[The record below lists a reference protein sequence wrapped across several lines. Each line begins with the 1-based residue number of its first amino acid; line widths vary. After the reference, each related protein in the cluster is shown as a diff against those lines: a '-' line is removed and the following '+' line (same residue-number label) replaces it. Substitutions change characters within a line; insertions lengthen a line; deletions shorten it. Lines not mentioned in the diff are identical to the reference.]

1 MKALF
6 VVLDGMADRP
16 VAELGRKTPLQA
28 ARTPNM
34 DRLARSGAC
43 GIVDPVAPGIP
54 PGSDV
59 ANMALLGYDP
69 HEHYTGR
76 GALEALGAGLDLGPG
91 DVAFRCNFATVNE
104 NGVVLDRRAGRISTE
119 NASVLAEAIREALE
133 EADFGVEV
141 KFVNTVQ
148 HRAVLVL
155 KGEALSR
162 AISDTDPKENGKPL
176 KKCVPLDS
184 SPEAK
189 KTAGI
194 VNNLSEFL
202 MKVLREHPLNKEL
215 ERPANAILF
224 RGAGTLP
231 DLRPLSEL
239 YSIRGAC
246 ISAVALVKGVCKAAG
261 LDILDVPGA
270 TGSYDTNLDAKFSRA
285 LEALNEGYDLM
296 FVHIKAT
303 DVASHDHD
311 AAKKVWFLERVDE
324 ALGKALDALST
335 EDTYVLIT
343 SDHTTSVRTGKHEG
357 DPVPAALAGPEVR
370 VDAVERFDEINCSRG
385 SLCRLR
391 GIDLMPVLMNLLGK
405 VERFGF

>member
-34 DRLARSGAC
+34 DQLARSGAC

-69 HEHYTGR
+69 YEHYTGR
-76 GALEALGAGLDLGPG
+76 GALEALGAGLDLRPG
-91 DVAFRCNFATVNE
+91 DVAFRCNFATVDE

-141 KFVNTVQ
+141 EFVNTVQ

-155 KGEALSR
+155 RGEALSR

-184 SPEAK
+184 SPEAR
-189 KTAGI
+189 KTADI

-202 MKVLREHPLNKEL
+202 MKVLKEHPLNKEL
-215 ERPANAILF
+215 ERPANAVLF

-231 DLRPLSEL
+231 DLRSLDEL
-239 YSIRGAC
+239 YGIKGAC
-246 ISAVALVKGVCKAAG
+246 ISAVALVKGVCRAAG

-270 TGSYDTNLDAKFSRA
+270 TGSYDTDLDAKFSRA
-285 LEALNEGYDLM
+285 LEALNEGYDLV

-311 AAKKVWFLERVDE
+311 VAKKVWFLERADE

-357 DPVPAALAGPEVR
+357 DPVPVALAGPEVR